1 MKNYFL
7 TIFGN
12 FKEKGVL
19 EEILSMMLPVVDSPR
34 IKFQRMNNC
43 ALLHFATE
51 VHQDE
56 IYYFL
61 EGGMN
66 VLYTGFVLTENN
78 DKVMI
83 NFPKIVK
90 EHLLDLNSVD
100 EKNEKIIKIDLSQ
113 PDFDETRYKEYEINP
128 DDFLNFQS
136 LTEFLESKTFHTPTL
151 DELLDKIKEDGI
163 SSLNKDEINLL
174 ENYSKN

>member
-12 FKEKGVL
+12 FKEKGIL
-19 EEILSMMLPVVDSPR
+19 EEILSLMSPVVDSPR

-43 ALLHFATE
+43 VLMHFGTE
-51 VHQDE
+51 VHQEE

-66 VLYTGFVLTENN
+66 ELYTGFVLTENN
-78 DKVMI
+78 SGVMI

-90 EHLLDLNSVD
+90 DHLLDLDSVD
-100 EKNEKIIKIDLSQ
+100 EKNEKIIKINLSQ
-113 PDFDETRYKEYEINP
+113 PDFDETRYQEYEINP
-128 DDFLNFQS
+128 DDYLDFPS
-136 LTEFLESKTFHTPTL
+136 LTDFLKNKTFHIPTL
-151 DELLDKIKEDGI
+151 DELLEKIKQDGI
-163 SSLNKDEINLL
+163 NSLNKEEINLL